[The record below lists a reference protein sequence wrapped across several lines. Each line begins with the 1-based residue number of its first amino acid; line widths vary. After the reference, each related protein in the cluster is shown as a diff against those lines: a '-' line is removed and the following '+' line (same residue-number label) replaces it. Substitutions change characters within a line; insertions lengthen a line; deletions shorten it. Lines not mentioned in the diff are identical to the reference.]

1 MCAIGLETRL
11 TPRPM
16 PIVRSATGQF
26 ERSRTAVTQHRRL
39 KRSLEHTGSVRSRR
53 ALDWMNFFTADV
65 EVSFGAFVSFYLAGL
80 SWSQSDIG
88 FAMTVGQLTGALIL
102 IPGGALTDALPWKRA
117 WAATGLLMIASAA
130 LILAVKPSLPFV
142 IGAEVLHGAS
152 AGFIGPAIAAISLGI
167 VGRRAMSARTG
178 RNYRFEATGN
188 ALTALLMGAIGG
200 YLGANAIF
208 LIAAAL
214 TVPALLAVSFIRS
227 DEIDYA
233 RARNAS
239 TQAGTPTIS
248 GMLELCKNRQLL
260 WFAGC
265 LALFQLADASMLPL
279 AAEHLGTWQSAQG
292 SLLTSGLV
300 VVPQIVVAFLA
311 PWSGYLS
318 ELWGRKPLL
327 LAGFGIEIVRAG
339 LLSVIGNPILW
350 LPVQLLSGISGAILP
365 VLTVVVVTD
374 LTAGTGRFNLAR
386 GGVGLVS
393 TIAAALG
400 LSAFGFIAQH
410 VGNWAGFLSM
420 ATVAAAGTLLVSWA
434 LRETK
439 PAEYGG

>member
-1 MCAIGLETRL
+1 
-11 TPRPM
+11 M
-16 PIVRSATGQF
+16 PIVRFAAGQF
-26 ERSRTAVTQHRRL
+26 ARSRTVVTQHRRL
-39 KRSLEHTGSVRSRR
+39 KRSLEHTGSIRSRR

-80 SWSQSDIG
+80 NWSQLNIG
-88 FAMTVGQLTGALIL
+88 LVMTVGQLTGGLVL

-117 WAATGLLMIASAA
+117 WAATGLLMIAGAA
-130 LILAVKPSLPFV
+130 LALAVKPSLPFV

-167 VGRRAMSARTG
+167 VGRQAMSMRIG
-178 RNYRFEATGN
+178 RNYGFEATGN
-188 ALTALLMGAIGG
+188 ALTALLIGTIGG
-200 YLGANAIF
+200 YLGASAIF
-208 LIAAAL
+208 FIAAAL

-227 DEIDYA
+227 DEIDHA

-239 TQAGTPTIS
+239 TRAGMPTIS
-248 GMLELCKNRQLL
+248 GMLQLCKNRQLL
-260 WFAGC
+260 WFACC

-279 AAEHLGTWQSAQG
+279 AAEHIGTWQSAQG

-327 LAGFGIEIVRAG
+327 LAGFSIEVIRAG
-339 LLSVIGNPILW
+339 LMSIIGNPILW

-374 LTAGTGRFNLAR
+374 LTAGTGRFNLGR
-386 GGVGLVS
+386 GAVGLVS
-393 TIAAALG
+393 TIAAAIG
-400 LSAFGFIAQH
+400 LSAFGFVAQQ

-420 ATVAAAGTLLVSWA
+420 AAVAAGGTLLVWWA

-439 PAEYGG
+439 PHEYDA